1 MSFVLILI
9 RLPFVNAAKIAHLTK
24 LGNKTWEKSKVF
36 RLPCHFVKTPYLAKD
51 LMYLS
56 AKSKIIVNTHIM
68 KENENVNNQDDALKD
83 TVNPDMESKQEPVD
97 EQPKQE
103 EAKEASNDKVSDK
116 KSKRFKIR
124 HTQEKALE
132 EEKAKYAELNDKYLR
147 LFSEF
152 DNFRKRTAKEKLDL
166 TVTASENV
174 IKDILPVLDDFERA
188 LQNMEKNGNEA
199 DLQGV
204 TLIFN
209 KLKDTLKKKGL
220 EEIDARGADFN
231 TDEHEALTMIPAPE
245 EDKKGKVLDVIQKG
259 YKLNGKVI
267 RFARVVVGN

>member
-1 MSFVLILI
+1 M
-9 RLPFVNAAKIAHLTK
+9 T
-24 LGNKTWEKSKVF
+24 
-36 RLPCHFVKTPYLAKD
+36 
-51 LMYLS
+51 
-56 AKSKIIVNTHIM
+56 
-68 KENENVNNQDDALKD
+68 ENENVKNQDDALKD
-83 TVNPDMESKQEPVD
+83 TVNPDMENKQEPVE
-97 EQPKQE
+97 EQPNNEKKE
-103 EAKEASNDKVSDK
+103 EPADKVSDK

-124 HTQEKALE
+124 HAQEKALE

-166 TVTASENV
+166 TVTASESV

-199 DLQGV
+199 DIQGV

-220 EEIDARGADFN
+220 EEIEAMGVEFN

>member
-1 MSFVLILI
+1 M
-9 RLPFVNAAKIAHLTK
+9 
-24 LGNKTWEKSKVF
+24 E
-36 RLPCHFVKTPYLAKD
+36 
-51 LMYLS
+51 
-56 AKSKIIVNTHIM
+56 
-68 KENENVNNQDDALKD
+68 ENENVKNQDDALKD
-83 TVNPDMESKQEPVD
+83 TVNADLENNQETVEEQSKQD
-97 EQPKQE
+97 EQPKENE
-103 EAKEASNDKVSDK
+103 ESHDKVSDK
-116 KSKRFKIR
+116 KSRRFKIR
-124 HTQEKALE
+124 HAQEKALE

-152 DNFRKRTAKEKLDL
+152 DNYRKRTAKEKLDL

-209 KLKDTLKKKGL
+209 TLKDTMKKKGL
-220 EEIDARGADFN
+220 EEIEAMNANFN
-231 TDEHEALTMIPAPE
+231 TDEHEALTMIPVPE

>member
-1 MSFVLILI
+1 M
-9 RLPFVNAAKIAHLTK
+9 
-24 LGNKTWEKSKVF
+24 NK
-36 RLPCHFVKTPYLAKD
+36 
-51 LMYLS
+51 
-56 AKSKIIVNTHIM
+56 
-68 KENENVNNQDDALKD
+68 NENVNNQDDAMNG
-83 TVNPDMESKQEPVD
+83 TANPDMESTQEHGE

-103 EAKEASNDKVSDK
+103 ENTVVEEAKSDNVSEK

-124 HTQEKALE
+124 HAQEKALE

-152 DNFRKRTAKEKLDL
+152 DNYRKRTAKEKIDL
-166 TVTASENV
+166 TATASESV

-188 LQNMEKNGNEA
+188 LQNMEKNGNET
-199 DLQGV
+199 DIQGV

-209 KLKDTLKKKGL
+209 KLKDMLKKKGL
-220 EEIDARGADFN
+220 EEIEAMGVEFN

>member
-1 MSFVLILI
+1 M
-9 RLPFVNAAKIAHLTK
+9 
-24 LGNKTWEKSKVF
+24 EE
-36 RLPCHFVKTPYLAKD
+36 
-51 LMYLS
+51 
-56 AKSKIIVNTHIM
+56 
-68 KENENVNNQDDALKD
+68 KENVDIQDDALKD
-83 TVNPDMESKQEPVD
+83 NVAPETEEKQENTEP
-97 EQPKQE
+97 QPEE
-103 EAKEASNDKVSDK
+103 EATNEEKEAPADSKADK

-124 HTQEKALE
+124 HAQEKALE

-152 DNFRKRTAKEKLDL
+152 DNFRKRTAKEKLEL
-166 TVTASENV
+166 TATASENV
-174 IKDILPVLDDFERA
+174 IKDILPVFDDFERA
-188 LQNMEKNGNEA
+188 LQNMDKTGNEA

-220 EEIDARGADFN
+220 EEIEAMDAEFN
-231 TDEHEALTMIPAPE
+231 TDEHEALTMIPAPDE
-245 EDKKGKVLDVIQKG
+245 SKKGKVVDVIQKG

>member
-1 MSFVLILI
+1 M
-9 RLPFVNAAKIAHLTK
+9 T
-24 LGNKTWEKSKVF
+24 
-36 RLPCHFVKTPYLAKD
+36 
-51 LMYLS
+51 
-56 AKSKIIVNTHIM
+56 
-68 KENENVNNQDDALKD
+68 ENENVKNQDDALKD
-83 TVNPDMESKQEPVD
+83 TVNPDMESKQEPVE
-97 EQPKQE
+97 EQPVNEKKE
-103 EAKEASNDKVSDK
+103 ESADKVSDK

-124 HTQEKALE
+124 HAQEKALE

-174 IKDILPVLDDFERA
+174 IKDILPVLDYFERA

-220 EEIDARGADFN
+220 EEIEAMGAEFN

>member
-1 MSFVLILI
+1 M
-9 RLPFVNAAKIAHLTK
+9 
-24 LGNKTWEKSKVF
+24 NK
-36 RLPCHFVKTPYLAKD
+36 
-51 LMYLS
+51 
-56 AKSKIIVNTHIM
+56 
-68 KENENVNNQDDALKD
+68 NENVNNQDDAMNG
-83 TVNPDMESKQEPVD
+83 TANPDMESTQEHGE

-103 EAKEASNDKVSDK
+103 ENTVVEEAKSDNVSEK
-116 KSKRFKIR
+116 KPKRFKIR
-124 HTQEKALE
+124 HAQEKALE

-152 DNFRKRTAKEKLDL
+152 DNYRKRTAKEKIDL
-166 TVTASENV
+166 TATASESV

-188 LQNMEKNGNEA
+188 LQNMEKNGNET
-199 DLQGV
+199 DIQGV

-209 KLKDTLKKKGL
+209 KLKDMLKKKGL
-220 EEIDARGADFN
+220 EEIEAMGVEFN

>member
-1 MSFVLILI
+1 
-9 RLPFVNAAKIAHLTK
+9 
-24 LGNKTWEKSKVF
+24 
-36 RLPCHFVKTPYLAKD
+36 
-51 LMYLS
+51 
-56 AKSKIIVNTHIM
+56 M

-83 TVNPDMESKQEPVD
+83 TVNPDMESTQKPTD
-97 EQPKQE
+97 DQPKQE
-103 EAKEASNDKVSDK
+103 ETKEATSDNVSDK

-124 HTQEKALE
+124 HAAEKALE
-132 EEKAKYAELNDKYLR
+132 EEKAKYAELNDKFLR

-204 TLIFN
+204 TLIYN

-220 EEIDARGADFN
+220 EEIEAMGSEFN

-245 EDKKGKVLDVIQKG
+245 EDQKGKVLDVIQKG

>member
-1 MSFVLILI
+1 M
-9 RLPFVNAAKIAHLTK
+9 N
-24 LGNKTWEKSKVF
+24 
-36 RLPCHFVKTPYLAKD
+36 
-51 LMYLS
+51 
-56 AKSKIIVNTHIM
+56 
-68 KENENVNNQDDALKD
+68 ENENVNNQDDALKD
-83 TVNPDMESKQEPVD
+83 TVNPDMEKTQENVEP
-97 EQPKQE
+97 QAE
-103 EAKEASNDKVSDK
+103 ESQRETEADNKADK
-116 KSKRFKIR
+116 KSRRFKIR
-124 HTQEKALE
+124 HAQEKALE
-132 EEKAKYAELNDKYLR
+132 EEKAKYAELNDKFLR

-166 TVTASENV
+166 TATASENV

-188 LQNMEKNGNEA
+188 IQNMEKNGNEA

-220 EEIDARGADFN
+220 EEIEAKDAEFN
-231 TDEHEALTMIPAPE
+231 TDEHEALTMIPAPDE
-245 EDKKGKVLDVIQKG
+245 SKKGKVLDVIQKG

>member
-1 MSFVLILI
+1 MS
-9 RLPFVNAAKIAHLTK
+9 
-24 LGNKTWEKSKVF
+24 EQQ
-36 RLPCHFVKTPYLAKD
+36 
-51 LMYLS
+51 
-56 AKSKIIVNTHIM
+56 
-68 KENENVNNQDDALKD
+68 NVNNQDDALKD
-83 TVNPDMESKQEPVD
+83 TVKPDIEPNQERPQAETNEVPI
-97 EQPKQE
+97 EGT
-103 EAKEASNDKVSDK
+103 KETPNDTVSDK
-116 KSKRFKIR
+116 KSKRFRIR
-124 HTQEKALE
+124 HAQEKALE
-132 EEKAKYAELNDKYLR
+132 EEKARFAELNDKHLR
-147 LFSEF
+147 LQAEF

-166 TVTASENV
+166 TATASESV
-174 IKDILPVLDDFERA
+174 IKDILPVFDDFERA

-220 EEIDARGADFN
+220 EEIEAMGVDFN

>member
-1 MSFVLILI
+1 
-9 RLPFVNAAKIAHLTK
+9 
-24 LGNKTWEKSKVF
+24 
-36 RLPCHFVKTPYLAKD
+36 
-51 LMYLS
+51 
-56 AKSKIIVNTHIM
+56 M

-83 TVNPDMESKQEPVD
+83 TVNPDMENQQEAATP
-97 EQPKQE
+97 QPE
-103 EAKEASNDKVSDK
+103 EAQANEEKETEADSKADK

-124 HTQEKALE
+124 HAQEKALE
-132 EEKAKYAELNDKYLR
+132 EEKAKYAELNDKFLR
-147 LFSEF
+147 MFSEF

-166 TVTASENV
+166 TATASENV
-174 IKDILPVLDDFERA
+174 IKDILPVHDDFERA

-204 TLIFN
+204 TLIYN
-209 KLKDTLKKKGL
+209 KLKNTLRNKGL
-220 EEIDARGADFN
+220 EEIEAMDAEFN

>member
-1 MSFVLILI
+1 M
-9 RLPFVNAAKIAHLTK
+9 
-24 LGNKTWEKSKVF
+24 E
-36 RLPCHFVKTPYLAKD
+36 
-51 LMYLS
+51 
-56 AKSKIIVNTHIM
+56 
-68 KENENVNNQDDALKD
+68 ENENVKNQDDALKD
-83 TVNPDMESKQEPVD
+83 TVNPDMENKQEPTED
-97 EQPKQE
+97 QAANEKKE
-103 EAKEASNDKVSDK
+103 EAADKVSDK

-124 HTQEKALE
+124 HATEKALE

-152 DNFRKRTAKEKLDL
+152 DNHRKRTAKEKLDL
-166 TVTASENV
+166 MATASENV

-209 KLKDTLKKKGL
+209 KLRDTLKKKGL
-220 EEIDARGADFN
+220 EEIEAMNAEFN

>member
-1 MSFVLILI
+1 M
-9 RLPFVNAAKIAHLTK
+9 
-24 LGNKTWEKSKVF
+24 E
-36 RLPCHFVKTPYLAKD
+36 
-51 LMYLS
+51 
-56 AKSKIIVNTHIM
+56 
-68 KENENVNNQDDALKD
+68 ENENVKNQDDALKD
-83 TVNPDMESKQEPVD
+83 TVNPDMENKQEPTE
-97 EQPKQE
+97 EQTANEKKE
-103 EAKEASNDKVSDK
+103 EAADKVSDK

-124 HTQEKALE
+124 HAAEKALE

-152 DNFRKRTAKEKLDL
+152 DNHRKRTAKEKLDL
-166 TVTASENV
+166 MATASENV

-220 EEIDARGADFN
+220 EEIEAMNAEFN

>member
-1 MSFVLILI
+1 
-9 RLPFVNAAKIAHLTK
+9 
-24 LGNKTWEKSKVF
+24 
-36 RLPCHFVKTPYLAKD
+36 
-51 LMYLS
+51 
-56 AKSKIIVNTHIM
+56 M
-68 KENENVNNQDDALKD
+68 KENENVKNQDDALKD
-83 TVNPDMESKQEPVD
+83 TVNSDLEQNQEPV
-97 EQPKQE
+97 EGQPKQDE
-103 EAKEASNDKVSDK
+103 KTEDKAEPNDKGSDK

-124 HTQEKALE
+124 HAQEKALE
-132 EEKAKYAELNDKYLR
+132 EEKAKFAELNDKYLR

-174 IKDILPVLDDFERA
+174 IKDILPVFDDFERA

-220 EEIDARGADFN
+220 EEIEAKDAEFN

>member
-1 MSFVLILI
+1 M
-9 RLPFVNAAKIAHLTK
+9 
-24 LGNKTWEKSKVF
+24 NK
-36 RLPCHFVKTPYLAKD
+36 
-51 LMYLS
+51 
-56 AKSKIIVNTHIM
+56 
-68 KENENVNNQDDALKD
+68 NENVNNQDDAMNG
-83 TVNPDMESKQEPVD
+83 TANPDMESTQEHGE

-103 EAKEASNDKVSDK
+103 ENTVVEETKSDNVSEK
-116 KSKRFKIR
+116 KPKRFKIR
-124 HTQEKALE
+124 HAQEKALE

-152 DNFRKRTAKEKLDL
+152 DNYRKRTAKEKIDL
-166 TVTASENV
+166 TATASESV

-188 LQNMEKNGNEA
+188 LQNMEKNGNET
-199 DLQGV
+199 DIQGV

-209 KLKDTLKKKGL
+209 KLKDMLKKKGL
-220 EEIDARGADFN
+220 EEIEAMGVEFN

-259 YKLNGKVI
+259 YKLNGKMI

>member
-1 MSFVLILI
+1 
-9 RLPFVNAAKIAHLTK
+9 
-24 LGNKTWEKSKVF
+24 
-36 RLPCHFVKTPYLAKD
+36 
-51 LMYLS
+51 
-56 AKSKIIVNTHIM
+56 M
-68 KENENVNNQDDALKD
+68 KENENVKNQDDALND
-83 TVNPDMESKQEPVD
+83 TVNPNTEQPQEPVE
-97 EQPKQE
+97 EQPKQDE
-103 EAKEASNDKVSDK
+103 KPEGTTEPHDKGSDK
-116 KSKRFKIR
+116 KSKRFKLR
-124 HTQEKALE
+124 HTVEKMLE
-132 EEKAKYAELNDKYLR
+132 EEKAKFAELNDKYLR

-152 DNFRKRTAKEKLDL
+152 DNYRKRTAKEKLDL
-166 TVTASENV
+166 TATASENV

-220 EEIDARGADFN
+220 EEIEAMDAEFN
-231 TDEHEALTMIPAPE
+231 TDEHEALTLIPAPDE
-245 EDKKGKVLDVIQKG
+245 SKKGKVLDVIQKG

>member
-1 MSFVLILI
+1 M
-9 RLPFVNAAKIAHLTK
+9 T
-24 LGNKTWEKSKVF
+24 
-36 RLPCHFVKTPYLAKD
+36 
-51 LMYLS
+51 
-56 AKSKIIVNTHIM
+56 
-68 KENENVNNQDDALKD
+68 ENENVKNQDDALKD
-83 TVNPDMESKQEPVD
+83 TVNPDMESKQEPVE
-97 EQPKQE
+97 EQPNNEKKE
-103 EAKEASNDKVSDK
+103 EPADKVSDK

-124 HTQEKALE
+124 HAQEKALE

-220 EEIDARGADFN
+220 EEIEAMDAEFN

>member
-1 MSFVLILI
+1 M
-9 RLPFVNAAKIAHLTK
+9 TE
-24 LGNKTWEKSKVF
+24 NK
-36 RLPCHFVKTPYLAKD
+36 
-51 LMYLS
+51 
-56 AKSKIIVNTHIM
+56 
-68 KENENVNNQDDALKD
+68 NVNNQDDALKD
-83 TVNPDMESKQEPVD
+83 TVNPDMENKQEPTE
-97 EQPKQE
+97 EQTANEKKE
-103 EAKEASNDKVSDK
+103 EAADKVSDK

-124 HTQEKALE
+124 HAAEKALE

-152 DNFRKRTAKEKLDL
+152 DNHRKRTAKEKLDL
-166 TVTASENV
+166 MATASENV
-174 IKDILPVLDDFERA
+174 IKEILPVLDDFERA

-220 EEIDARGADFN
+220 EEIEAMNAEFN

>member
-1 MSFVLILI
+1 M
-9 RLPFVNAAKIAHLTK
+9 T
-24 LGNKTWEKSKVF
+24 
-36 RLPCHFVKTPYLAKD
+36 
-51 LMYLS
+51 
-56 AKSKIIVNTHIM
+56 
-68 KENENVNNQDDALKD
+68 ENENVNNQDDALKD
-83 TVNPDMESKQEPVD
+83 TVNPDMENSQGPID

-103 EAKEASNDKVSDK
+103 GAKEATNDNVSDK

-124 HTQEKALE
+124 HAQEKALE
-132 EEKAKYAELNDKYLR
+132 EEKAKYAG

-152 DNFRKRTAKEKLDL
+152 DNYRKRTAKEKLDL

-174 IKDILPVLDDFERA
+174 IKDILPVFDDFERA

-220 EEIDARGADFN
+220 EEIEAMDAEFN